1 MGIWENLKAKREA
14 KKQQEIDEEIE
25 KREQSKGKKLN
36 EKGVEKV
43 IKKVEAR
50 RTRRGI
56 RNTIIAILGS
66 IGIAV
71 GGQAL
76 LPDGNEGKGANNK
89 TAIEMEN
96 ETNTTNTKKE
106 AYLKELRDM
115 SQYQG
120 TENLQEEL
128 SDTHIV
134 DEILKMY
141 NDNLLEQAEID
152 KDDLGIIFQDY
163 VGEGHIIEQRSE
175 DGKISY
181 LENASKT
188 TKDLQA
194 GESWVESKHIG
205 HVYVLVDNE
214 NNNTIAGIGAIDQ
227 QYHEIDVEQIR
238 NNGIVYEKNDQT
250 YVGLPEEYELR
261 DIDENFGNYFQERQ
275 VKVEEEKRAEADNEM
290 EH

>member
-1 MGIWENLKAKREA
+1 MGIWENIKARREE
-14 KKQQEIDEEIE
+14 KKKQEIDEEIE
-25 KREQSKGKKLN
+25 RIEQAKGKRLN
-36 EKGVEKV
+36 EKGKERVT
-43 IKKVEAR
+43 KKVEAR

-76 LPDGNEGKGANNK
+76 LTDGNEGKQPDNK
-89 TAIEMEN
+89 TNIEMDN
-96 ETNTTNTKKE
+96 ESDTSNTKRDE
-106 AYLKELRDM
+106 YLQGLRDL
-115 SQYQG
+115 SQYQE

-194 GESWVESKHIG
+194 GES
-205 HVYVLVDNE
+205 
-214 NNNTIAGIGAIDQ
+214 
-227 QYHEIDVEQIR
+227 
-238 NNGIVYEKNDQT
+238 
-250 YVGLPEEYELR
+250 
-261 DIDENFGNYFQERQ
+261 
-275 VKVEEEKRAEADNEM
+275 
-290 EH
+290 

>member
-1 MGIWENLKAKREA
+1 MGIWENIKARREE
-14 KKQQEIDEEIE
+14 KKKQEIDEEIE
-25 KREQSKGKKLN
+25 RIEQAKGKRLN
-36 EKGVEKV
+36 EKGKERVT
-43 IKKVEAR
+43 KKVEAR

-76 LPDGNEGKGANNK
+76 LTDGNEGKQPDNK
-89 TAIEMEN
+89 TNIEMDN
-96 ETNTTNTKKE
+96 ESDTSNTKRDE
-106 AYLKELRDM
+106 YLQGLRDL
-115 SQYQG
+115 SQYQE

-175 DGKISY
+175 DGEISY

-214 NNNTIAGIGAIDQ
+214 NKNTIAGIGAIDQ
-227 QYHEIDVEQIR
+227 QYQEIDVEQIR

-261 DIDENFGNYFQERQ
+261 DIDKNFGNYFKERQ

-290 EH
+290 EY

>member
-1 MGIWENLKAKREA
+1 MGIWENIKARREA

-25 KREQSKGKKLN
+25 KREQSRGKKLN
-36 EKGVEKV
+36 DKGIEKA
-43 IKKVEAR
+43 IKNVEAR

-76 LPDGNEGKGANNK
+76 LTDGNEGKQPDNK
-89 TAIEMEN
+89 TNIEMDN
-96 ETNTTNTKKE
+96 ESDTSTNKRDE
-106 AYLKELRDM
+106 YLQGLRDL

-128 SDTHIV
+128 SDTYIV

-152 KDDLGIIFQDY
+152 KDDLGIIFQGY
-163 VGEGHIIEQRSE
+163 VEEGHIIEHRSE
-175 DGKISY
+175 DGEISY
-181 LENASKT
+181 LENAL
-188 TKDLQA
+188 KDLQA

-227 QYHEIDVEQIR
+227 QYHEIDVERIR
-238 NNGIVYEKNDQT
+238 ANGIVYEKNDQT

-275 VKVEEEKRAEADNEM
+275 VKVEEEKRAGADNEM